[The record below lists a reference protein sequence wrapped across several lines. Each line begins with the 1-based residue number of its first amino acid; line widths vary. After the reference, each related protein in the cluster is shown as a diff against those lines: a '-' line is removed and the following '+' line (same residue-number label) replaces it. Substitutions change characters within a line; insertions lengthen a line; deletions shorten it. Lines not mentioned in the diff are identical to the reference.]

1 MRRLNRMENEMIE
14 NLDLLLNLDE
24 LEQEEIWDEALEEK
38 SVLLLDKTEKDK
50 K

>member
-1 MRRLNRMENEMIE
+1 MENEMIE
-14 NLDLLLNLDE
+14 NLDLLMSLDE
-24 LEQEEIWDEALEEK
+24 LEQEEIWDEAIEEK

>member
-1 MRRLNRMENEMIE
+1 MENEMIE

>member
-1 MRRLNRMENEMIE
+1 MENEMIE
-14 NLDLLLNLDE
+14 NLDLLMNLDE

-38 SVLLLDKTEKDK
+38 SVLSINRSDEDK